1 MKQSKSVVVI
11 LLEANN
17 YTCKRTMND
26 IIKQSFNINIFV
38 METLGLYPCEKHSNF
53 RQVQAYVMYILF
65 IIMVPFLTIL
75 NFIVEENLDIL
86 QLNNTATF
94 LSETICWIIKLLP
107 FLVNGQ
113 RIKKCINYFGDS
125 YFTTLLCGDTDR
137 KNIINNCIQ
146 VCRRNSLIFLTGV
159 IGGLASF
166 IIKPLFL
173 NNQRLPLNMW
183 LPFRTSEN
191 WIYIA
196 VYLFL
201 AIGIV

>member
-1 MKQSKSVVVI
+1 
-11 LLEANN
+11 
-17 YTCKRTMND
+17 
-26 IIKQSFNINIFV
+26 
-38 METLGLYPCEKHSNF
+38 
-53 RQVQAYVMYILF
+53 
-65 IIMVPFLTIL
+65 MVPSLTIL
-75 NFIVEENLDIL
+75 NFIVEEHLDIL

-107 FLVNGQ
+107 FLTNGQ
-113 RIKKCINYFGDS
+113 RIKKCINYFGDT
-125 YFTTLLCGDTDR
+125 YFKAMLCGDTER
-137 KNIINNCIQ
+137 KNIINNSIE
-146 VCRRNSLIFLTGV
+146 VCRRNSLVFLVGV

-173 NNQRLPLNMW
+173 NSQRLPLNMW

-201 AIGIV
+201 AIGIVKIC

>member
-1 MKQSKSVVVI
+1 
-11 LLEANN
+11 
-17 YTCKRTMND
+17 
-26 IIKQSFNINIFV
+26 
-38 METLGLYPCEKHSNF
+38 
-53 RQVQAYVMYILF
+53 
-65 IIMVPFLTIL
+65 MVPFLTIL
-75 NFIVEENLDIL
+75 NFIVEEHLDIL

-173 NNQRLPLNMW
+173 NSQRLPLNMW